1 MSVFSGKNVL
11 ITGGTGTLGHAIV
24 RTALAEGWDCRIT
37 IFSRSEYR
45 QALMRA
51 KYPQLRYVLGD
62 VRDYASVAPAVVGH
76 DIVIHAAAMK
86 RLPEC
91 EAQPA
96 ECIAVNVNGAANVAR
111 ACIAAAVPT
120 CIGISTDKACRASTV
135 YGASKLALEGL
146 WRAQPPAPTRFLVCR
161 YGNVLASNGS
171 VLQLWGQQV
180 ARGEALT
187 ITDVRCTRF
196 WMSERDA
203 VKTIEATLSI
213 QPGQVYVPKMGALNI
228 AEMAQ
233 MLYPGHPVREVG
245 LRSLEKR
252 HEDLI
257 HTDEAICDY
266 EGRFVLSANGTIGR
280 AYTSEHAPW
289 ISKAE
294 LLRMIAEG
302 A

>member
-1 MSVFSGKNVL
+1 MITGNIL

-24 RTALAEGWDCRIT
+24 RTAQAEGWDSRIT

-51 KYPQLRYVLGD
+51 RYPHLRYVLGD
-62 VRDYASVAPAVVGH
+62 VRDYASVAAAVTGH
-76 DIVIHAAAMK
+76 DLVIHAAAMK

-96 ECIAVNVNGAANVAR
+96 ECIAVNVLGSQNVAR
-111 ACIAAAVPT
+111 ACIAGGVPT

-146 WRAQPPAPTRFLVCR
+146 FRAQPAAPTRFVLCR

-171 VLQLWGQQV
+171 VLQLWREQV
-180 ARGEALT
+180 ARGEPLT
-187 ITDVRCTRF
+187 LTDGRCTRF

-203 VKTIEATLSI
+203 VKAILRAAQLNA
-213 QPGQVYVPKMGALNI
+213 GQVFVPKMAALNI
-228 AEMAQ
+228 AEMAA
-233 MLYPGHPVREVG
+233 MLYAGRPIRETG
-245 LRSLEKR
+245 LRSLEKL

-257 HTDEAICDY
+257 HTDEAACDY
-266 EGRFVLSANGTIGR
+266 SGCFVLAANGGTGY
-280 AYTSEHAPW
+280 AYTSAEAPR
-289 ISKAE
+289 IAPPD
-294 LLRMIAEG
+294 LHRMIAEG
-302 A
+302 T

>member
-1 MSVFSGKNVL
+1 MKGNIL

-62 VRDYASVAPAVVGH
+62 VRDYASVAAAVTGH
-76 DIVIHAAAMK
+76 DLVIHAAAMK

-96 ECIAVNVNGAANVAR
+96 ECIAVNVNGSANVAR

-146 WRAQPPAPTRFLVCR
+146 WRAQRPEPTRFLVCR

-171 VLQLWGQQV
+171 VLQLWAQQE

-187 ITDVRCTRF
+187 ITDPRCTRF
-196 WMSERDA
+196 WMSEREA
-203 VKTIEATLSI
+203 VRVIERASRLHH
-213 QPGQVYVPKMGALNI
+213 GQVYVPKMGALGI
-228 AEMAQ
+228 ADMAEM
-233 MLYPGHPVREVG
+233 LFPGLPIRVTG
-245 LRSLEKR
+245 LRSLEKM
-252 HEDLI
+252 HEDLV
-257 HTDEAICDY
+257 HSDEAACDY
-266 EGRFVLSANGTIGR
+266 SGYYVLSPDGSTGHS
-280 AYTSEHAPW
+280 YTSETARRLVP
-289 ISKAE
+289 AE
-294 LLRMIAEG
+294 MRKMIAEG